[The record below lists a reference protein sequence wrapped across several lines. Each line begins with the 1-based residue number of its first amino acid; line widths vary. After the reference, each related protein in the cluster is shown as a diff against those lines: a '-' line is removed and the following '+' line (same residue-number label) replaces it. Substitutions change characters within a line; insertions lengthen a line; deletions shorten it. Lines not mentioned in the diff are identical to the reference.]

1 MAHAVQLHTAGGD
14 LLHIQVGVDDVLL
27 VPDGDGGLVAEG
39 VDDAAAA
46 PAGDV
51 RQGRDLGGAADG
63 LGIVAAA
70 EDQIGVDE
78 VAVTLDGNVADGVPP
93 PGPGAYSS
101 PSR

>member
-1 MAHAVQLHTAGGD
+1 M
-14 LLHIQVGVDDVLL
+14 
-27 VPDGDGGLVAEG
+27 AEG

-78 VAVTLDGNVADGVPP
+78 VAVTLDGNVADGVLPLRIVIGIGGDVQGYP
-93 PGPGAYSS
+93 LLVQRQPGPGAYSS